1 MQISSPALQE
11 QQPVPIKYTCYG
23 PNVNPPLEW
32 RDIPPGTESLVL
44 TFEDV
49 DAPANPWVHWLVFN
63 IPVTATRCPENG
75 LPDGATEG
83 IANGGT
89 HGYEGP
95 CMKYFRGTHHYFF
108 RLFALNT
115 RLDLPATAD
124 RAAVFAAM
132 DGHVLAEAQLIGTAE
147 GDGSAL

>member
-1 MQISSPALQE
+1 MQISSPAFQD
-11 QQPVPIKYTCYG
+11 QQPVPVRYTCYG
-23 PNVNPPLEW
+23 SNVNPPLEW
-32 RDIPPGTESLVL
+32 RDVPAGMQSLVL

-63 IPVTATRCPENG
+63 IPATTLRCAENALPE
-75 LPDGATEG
+75 GATEG

-115 RLDLPATAD
+115 LLDLPATAD

-132 DGHVLAEAQLIGTAE
+132 DGHVLDEAQLIGLAE